1 MFSATPTPLAA
12 TSPSQLA
19 GRLAE
24 EASRQHLLAHG
35 HVWLAGNYHCR
46 LGEIDL
52 ITLHGREL
60 VFTEVRWRRGTSHG
74 GALASITRGKQLRVT
89 RAARHFL
96 MTHPDWRDRPMRF
109 DVMAWQGWPP
119 HWQLHWIHAAFTP

>member
-1 MFSATPTPLAA
+1 MAAVTRPLVA
-12 TSPSQLA
+12 TSPSQRA
-19 GRLAE
+19 GRIAE
-24 EASRQHLLAHG
+24 ETACQHLLAHG
-35 HVWLAGNYHCR
+35 HVWLDSNYHCR

-52 ITLHGREL
+52 ITLHGRDL
-60 VFTEVRWRRGTSHG
+60 VFTEVRWRRSESHG
-74 GALASITRGKQLRVT
+74 GALASVTRGKQQRIV

-96 MTHPDWRDRPMRF
+96 MQHPAWQDRPVRF